1 MIDAM
6 NRATTLAEL
15 RDAARAL
22 DRIVMWNFWQIPDLW
37 ASREPISHWNK
48 FGRPATQ
55 PPYFQADTLING
67 FVEWGP
73 WPLWTWWDQSLPL
86 KAA

>member
-1 MIDAM
+1 
-6 NRATTLAEL
+6 
-15 RDAARAL
+15 
-22 DRIVMWNFWQIPDLW
+22 MWNFWQIPDLW
-37 ASREPISHWNK
+37 AAREPISFWNK
-48 FGRPATQ
+48 FGRPAKQ
-55 PPYFQADTLING
+55 PPYFQADTLISG